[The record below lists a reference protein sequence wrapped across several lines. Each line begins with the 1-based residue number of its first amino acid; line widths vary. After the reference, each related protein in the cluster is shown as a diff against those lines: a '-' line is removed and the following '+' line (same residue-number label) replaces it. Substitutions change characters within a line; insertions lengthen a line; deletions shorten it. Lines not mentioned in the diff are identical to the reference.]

1 MNDAARLSLL
11 NTAGTELPRPRGG
24 QWTDRTGGQGT
35 VANPS
40 QDTGQGTAAS
50 LVQPMGNVGIGD
62 VSGSSEVEGFFN
74 IGPRD
79 RNVDGVDLAA
89 NFNQVGSDGKPVTDA
104 EGNPYYAS
112 GGHH

>member
-35 VANPS
+35 AANPS

-50 LVQPMGNVGIGD
+50 LAQPMGNVGIGD
-62 VSGSSEVEGFFN
+62 VSGSSETGDVFRIKPDE
-74 IGPRD
+74 PRKD
-79 RNVDGVDLAA
+79 SV
-89 NFNQVGSDGKPVTDA
+89 QVGGDVIRVCI
-104 EGNPYYAS
+104 AS
-112 GGHH
+112 GISSWKDGRGIM